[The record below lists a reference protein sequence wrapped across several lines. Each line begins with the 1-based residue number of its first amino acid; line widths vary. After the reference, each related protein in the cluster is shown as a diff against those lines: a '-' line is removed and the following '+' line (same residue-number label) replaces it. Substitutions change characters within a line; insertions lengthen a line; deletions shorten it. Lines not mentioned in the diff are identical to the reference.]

1 MLQEEQRP
9 RPERRQVPHVVAS
22 RKLSD
27 DVLRKCAAAARE
39 PRERVTA
46 RAKIPPGGR
55 AMKQSRRVSPR
66 APYDEAVCLT
76 RVDGAGR
83 LFGRSIDLGP
93 AGIYVTCAEL
103 CEIGTELVCTV
114 LLPGGPRRL
123 RGRVVRLVALPR
135 AVGIAIAFGELRE
148 ADRLAIERL
157 VASRT
162 GAAQPAK
169 LRVDGLDHDLR
180 CEAVVDGAGAR
191 TMRVSTAL
199 PEFLRLDARVNV
211 DVGTSDTEAGRARG
225 VISRIAVDP
234 VASDGVPRLALDVD
248 IGTAPHGL
256 VGRAPP
262 PDEDL
267 APPSGLPRPYRHPLP
282 SVVLSR
288 GLERDLANP
297 APPPR
302 LRRKGGTAELPN
314 RLDDPLVA
322 PRVRELTQ
330 RLWAL
335 RAPGARTTS
344 LAWMALPIALIAA
357 ELLLLARL
365 AQ

>member
-1 MLQEEQRP
+1 
-9 RPERRQVPHVVAS
+9 
-22 RKLSD
+22 
-27 DVLRKCAAAARE
+27 
-39 PRERVTA
+39 
-46 RAKIPPGGR
+46 
-55 AMKQSRRVSPR
+55 MKQSRRVSPR
-66 APYDEAVCLT
+66 IAYDEAVCLT

-103 CEIGTELVCTV
+103 CEIGTELICAV

-135 AVGIAIAFGELRE
+135 AVGVAIAFTELRE
-148 ADRLAIERL
+148 ADRLALERL

-162 GAAQPAK
+162 AAAQPAK
-169 LRVDGLDHDLR
+169 LRVDGVEHDLR

-199 PEFLRLDARVNV
+199 PPFLRLDANV
-211 DVGTSDTEAGRARG
+211 DVDLGEATTGERARG

-234 VASDGVPRLALDVD
+234 IASDGVPRLALDVA

-262 PDEDL
+262 PAEDL
-267 APPSGLPRPYRHPLP
+267 APPSVLPRPYRHPLP
-282 SVVLSR
+282 SVLLSR
-288 GLERDLANP
+288 GLERELESAH
-297 APPPR
+297 AEPPPR
-302 LRRKGGTAELPN
+302 RRRKGGTAELPS
-314 RLDDPLVA
+314 RLDDPLVV
-322 PRVRELTQ
+322 PRLREATL
-330 RLWAL
+330 RMFAL
-335 RAPGARTTS
+335 RAPAARTTS
-344 LAWMALPIALIAA
+344 LAWLALPIALIAL

-365 AQ
+365 AH